1 MPAGDRTGPMGMGP
15 MTGRGAGYC
24 SGYDAPGYATPG
36 PRWGLGW
43 GRGRAGGWG
52 GGWGRGRGF
61 RYGYRATGMPLW
73 ARHGYP
79 PAAGPPRAGY
89 APFGAPAGAEDEV
102 AYLREQA
109 EWLRESL
116 EAITDRIE
124 ELEQG
129 EA

>member
-1 MPAGDRTGPMGMGP
+1 V
-15 MTGRGAGYC
+15 
-24 SGYDAPGYATPG
+24 
-36 PRWGLGW
+36 
-43 GRGRAGGWG
+43 
-52 GGWGRGRGF
+52 
-61 RYGYRATGMPLW
+61 
-73 ARHGYP
+73 
-79 PAAGPPRAGY
+79 
-89 APFGAPAGAEDEV
+89 GAEDEV